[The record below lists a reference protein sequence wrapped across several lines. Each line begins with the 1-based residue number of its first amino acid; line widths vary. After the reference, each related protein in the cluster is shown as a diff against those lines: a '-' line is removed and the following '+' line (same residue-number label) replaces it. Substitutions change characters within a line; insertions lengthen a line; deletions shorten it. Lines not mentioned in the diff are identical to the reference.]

1 MKSYYIVIVLLVAL
15 GLVWVMNCFNIV
27 PKSFFVYASTIISIT
42 GIMVSWV
49 EFLKY
54 TIRRRKYVYVSFSF
68 RNIQTAEQL
77 ANNIKGLPVKIGT
90 TDIKGGELTDLA
102 VSKLIKNSMICFVL
116 LGEKVSVAQK
126 YEIKEMLRMEKR
138 IIPILINPSSE
149 IPYNLR
155 NINPVLYTD
164 FMKSEYRPLE

>member
-15 GLVWVMNCFNIV
+15 GLVWIMNCFNIV

-54 TIRRRKYVYVSFSF
+54 TIRKRKYVYISFTYKDLE
-68 RNIQTAEQL
+68 TAKSL
-77 ANNIKGLPVKIGT
+77 TSNIKGIPVKIGT

-164 FMKSEYRPLE
+164 FMKCVYRPLE

>member
-54 TIRRRKYVYVSFSF
+54 TIRKRKYVYISFTYKDLE
-68 RNIQTAEQL
+68 TAKL
-77 ANNIKGLPVKIGT
+77 LTHNIKGIPVMMGTMDIGGGKT
-90 TDIKGGELTDLA
+90 TDLI
-102 VSKLIKNSMICFVL
+102 VSKLIKGSMVCFVL
-116 LGEKVSVAQK
+116 LSEKVSVTQK

-138 IIPILINPSSE
+138 IIPILITPSSV
-149 IPYNLR
+149 IPYSLR
-155 NINPVLYTD
+155 NIKPVLYND

>member
-27 PKSFFVYASTIISIT
+27 PKSFFVYSTTIISIT
-42 GIMVSWV
+42 GIMVTWV

-54 TIRRRKYVYVSFSF
+54 TIRKRKYIYVSFTYKD
-68 RNIQTAEQL
+68 IETAKTL
-77 ANNIKGLPVKIGT
+77 ASNIKGLPVKIGT
-90 TDIKGGELTDLA
+90 MDIGGGKATDLI
-102 VSKLIKNSMICFVL
+102 VSKLIKGSMVCFVL
-116 LGEKVSVAQK
+116 LSEKVSVTQK

-138 IIPILINPSSE
+138 IIPILITPSSV
-149 IPYNLR
+149 IPYSLR
-155 NINPVLYTD
+155 NIKPVLYND